1 MEKVS
6 EVFFSE
12 HGLTSTSASHLAD
25 LAQEVIA
32 GNEAKLKNMTFVTTK
47 VDIVG
52 SASESGK
59 TVCVGYDENMLN
71 QVRPHLEE
79 IASMNAFCAWLR
91 EAVKAKDKELKQA
104 ANFTF
109 EEWCTLQGIEIPSN
123 PSYPKETTATDIIA
137 QMNIK
142 ERNRYL
148 QLEAIAAT
156 IGKYIHPGGKF
167 SDAREEL
174 LTKTM
179 KPYTADGTGKDTLIY
194 SHTAS
199 VSQEKVEEVFF
210 ELQKIHR
217 QNERE
222 LNRIKFALK
231 RESDRLNLESQQ
243 KYKSE
248 LEKASLQYKRMF
260 SQYKEWQ
267 IKESGRV
274 SKLKIIVPDALQTT
288 YEKLSLLEE

>member
-1 MEKVS
+1 
-6 EVFFSE
+6 
-12 HGLTSTSASHLAD
+12 
-25 LAQEVIA
+25 
-32 GNEAKLKNMTFVTTK
+32 
-47 VDIVG
+47 
-52 SASESGK
+52 
-59 TVCVGYDENMLN
+59 
-71 QVRPHLEE
+71 
-79 IASMNAFCAWLR
+79 MN
-91 EAVKAKDKELKQA
+91 V
-104 ANFTF
+104 
-109 EEWCTLQGIEIPSN
+109 
-123 PSYPKETTATDIIA
+123 
-137 QMNIK
+137 K
-142 ERNRYL
+142 ERNRYFT
-148 QLEAIAAT
+148 LEAIAAT

-194 SHTAS
+194 SHTVS

-217 QNERE
+217 QNERK